1 MISSQRFRGF
11 AGPGGLRGASILVI
25 GLAAC
30 GSDKDLASGGKP
42 PPVES
47 APPPTATVA
56 VATSAAVPTA
66 TASAAAVAAP
76 AVPKDANILVISI
89 DALRADRLLSHG
101 YSRDVMPNIN
111 AFEKTA
117 VSYSDFHSVSSY
129 TSQSLAGFLAGRFP
143 SELKR
148 NGSFFNIYPPGQGFF
163 PEDLQ
168 KGGVHTM
175 SGQAHWYF
183 GKDEDDPK
191 RRSRSGFDSGFDVW
205 DIVPGLKK
213 NNKTD
218 ESITSPQ
225 STEIALRE
233 LGDEANTKG
242 RFFAWYHMLDPH
254 DAYQAHPDVKEFGK
268 SSQDRYDGE
277 IYFTDTYVKKIL
289 DFVDSKEWGKR
300 TYVFITADHGE
311 AFGKHGVS
319 FHGFEL
325 YEVLTRVPMMV
336 RGPGLKPRVID
347 APRGAVDL
355 APTFLDIYGL
365 PADPA
370 FDGKSLLPEL
380 LGGDAPQ
387 RDVIS
392 DLARTTDNDRR
403 RTLQRGDWK
412 IIELGDADGYQL
424 FNLKD
429 DPDEEHDV
437 SHKETEKLAELK
449 KALQDAAK
457 SIKEICPSRTDHL
470 HQKKKSKP
478 C

>member
-1 MISSQRFRGF
+1 MTDRISGLSWRARGMSVLCL
-11 AGPGGLRGASILVI
+11 GLV
-25 GLAAC
+25 AC
-30 GSDKDLASGGKP
+30 GSDKGAAAAGGQTPPHDAVPPASGGLVP
-42 PPVES
+42 S
-47 APPPTATVA
+47 ATPTAVASASASSPPTA
-56 VATSAAVPTA
+56 P
-66 TASAAAVAAP
+66 ASAI
-76 AVPKDANILVISI
+76 PKDANILVISI

-117 VSYSDFHSVSSY
+117 VSYSDFHSISSY
-129 TSQSLAGFLAGRFP
+129 TSQSLAGFLAGRYP

-163 PEDLQ
+163 PDDLA
-168 KGGVHTM
+168 KAGVRTL

-191 RRSRSGFDSGFDVW
+191 RRSRAGFDQGFDVW
-205 DIVPGLKK
+205 DVVPGLKK

-218 ESITSPQ
+218 EDITSPG
-225 STEIALRE
+225 STEIALRQ

-254 DAYQAHPDVKEFGK
+254 DAYQPHPDVKEFGK

-277 IYFTDTYVKKIL
+277 IYFTDLYVKKIL
-289 DFVDSKEWGKR
+289 DFVDSKDWGKR

-325 YEVLTRVPMMV
+325 YEVLTRVPLLV
-336 RGPGLKPRVID
+336 RGPGLKPRTID
-347 APRGAVDL
+347 TPRGTVDL
-355 APTFLDIYGL
+355 APTFLDLQGV
-365 PADPA
+365 PADAA
-370 FDGKSLLPEL
+370 FEGTSLVPEL
-380 LGGDAPQ
+380 TGGDAPA
-387 RDVIS
+387 RDVVT

-424 FNLKD
+424 FDLKD
-429 DPDEEHDV
+429 DPDELKDLA
-437 SHKETEKLAELK
+437 HKEADKLVEMK
-449 KALQDAAK
+449 KALQDATK
-457 SIKEICPSRTDHL
+457 SVKEICPSRTEHL
-470 HQKKKSKP
+470 HMKKKSKP